1 MLKRKGKERRKKI
14 ELRKKDVER
23 IELIVDF
30 LIKFNL
36 LAVPMY
42 IVLLSGIEFYPLQLM
57 LTDVVH
63 AIVTSLAY
71 EAVKNGITLTLVS
84 MPAVANVIIG
94 VDCTAWKSMYAL
106 AALMIASP
114 VPNDRKKL
122 KHILLGVSAVFVINI
137 VRLVTTVLAGYRFGM
152 RYLDI
157 VHTLLWREGMIFAVV
172 LIWLLWFKGEKE
184 KQKVLF
190 RKEQTILRRLFV

>member
-1 MLKRKGKERRKKI
+1 MSKRRKRKKL
-14 ELRKKDVER
+14 ELKKKDVER

-42 IVLLSGIEFYPLQLM
+42 IVMFSGIEFYPLQLF
-57 LTDVVH
+57 LTDVMH
-63 AIVTSLAY
+63 GIITTLGY
-71 EAVKNGITLTLVS
+71 EATKSGITLTLVS

-94 VDCTAWKSMYAL
+94 MDCTAWKSMYAL

-114 VPNDRKKL
+114 VKNDRKKL

-137 VRLVTTVLAGYRFGM
+137 VRLVTTVLAGYWFGM

-172 LIWLLWFKGEKE
+172 LIWLLWLKRKKE

-190 RKEQTILRRLFV
+190 QKEQTILRRLFV